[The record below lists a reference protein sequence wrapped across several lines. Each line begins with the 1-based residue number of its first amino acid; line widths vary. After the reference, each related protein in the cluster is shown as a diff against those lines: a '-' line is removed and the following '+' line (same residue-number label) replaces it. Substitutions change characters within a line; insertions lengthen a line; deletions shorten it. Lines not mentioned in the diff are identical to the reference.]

1 MHPHVAIIT
10 VLFNNASDI
19 EGYYQ
24 SIKKIE
30 YPKDKISLYVIDNN
44 SSDDSFRLAGSQS
57 TDLQFHH
64 TLIHSKENTGFVG
77 GNNLAFEKIKKT
89 DAKYT
94 FLLNPDTEIEPDCIS
109 KLVTLLE
116 SNSQI
121 GAAQPLLLTLQ
132 DKTKINTAG
141 NICHYLG
148 FSMVKDNNAPRSSI
162 ASRTT
167 PYPVMSLSGA
177 AFFLRNSCIKADESL
192 FDEALFA
199 YHEDFELSLRLYV
212 QKYLLYVEP
221 HAVVYHRYSYGK
233 GTFKFYLIERNRI
246 RLILSYYSLTTLF
259 KLVPMLLFTEG
270 AMFGYSL
277 LSGWANKKTLAWFHI
292 LTSLPSTIKRRKFIQ
307 TIKKVSDSD
316 LIKNM
321 DASLSMPDRTP
332 FVVTHLYNP
341 LSEAYKKLLFSR

>member
-24 SIKKIE
+24 SIKKID
-30 YPKDKISLYVIDNN
+30 YPQDKISLYVIDNN
-44 SSDDSFRLAGSQS
+44 SSDESFRLAGLHS
-57 TDLQFHH
+57 TDLRFHH
-64 TLIHSKENTGFVG
+64 TMIQSKENTGFVG
-77 GNNLAFEKIKKT
+77 GNNQAFEKIKKT
-89 DAKYT
+89 DTKYT

-116 SNSQI
+116 SNSEI
-121 GAAQPLLLTLQ
+121 GAAQPLVLTLQ

-141 NICHYLG
+141 NVCHYLG

-162 ASRTT
+162 ASRTA

-177 AFFLRNSCIKADESL
+177 AFFLRNSCIREDEPL
-192 FDEALFA
+192 LDEALFA
-199 YHEDFELSLRLYV
+199 YHEDFELSLRLQV
-212 QKYLLYVEP
+212 QGYSLYVEP
-221 HAVVYHRYSYGK
+221 HAVVYHRYTFGK
-233 GTFKFYLIERNRI
+233 GKFKFYLIERNRI
-246 RLILSYYSLTTLF
+246 RVILSYYSLTTL
-259 KLVPMLLFTEG
+259 LRLAPMLLLTEG
-270 AMFGYSL
+270 AMFGFSL
-277 LSGWANKKTLAWFHI
+277 LSGWANKKVLAWMHT
-292 LTSLPSTIKRRKFIQ
+292 LTSLPSILKRRKYIQ

-332 FVVTHLYNP
+332 FVVSHLYNP
-341 LSEAYKKLLFSR
+341 LSEAYKKFLFSR